1 MKQKKGFLKY
11 YIKIGNSYNSM
22 LIVAFLIGVLLIAS
36 SYAWLSSSL
45 NVRVNFLNMKVD
57 NDSGLSIS
65 FDGVNFFEKVS
76 AKQEIVMDELLQTYP
91 NHSNQWA
98 RRGLLPV
105 STLGI
110 HDNNSSKFTIFGNSR
125 VARYKDE
132 NDKVFKFIRA
142 HQFNEDKPRR
152 DNHFVAFDLFL
163 RNKSGSPMPDNLFFN
178 T

>member
-65 FDGVNFFEKVS
+65 FDGVNFFEKV
-76 AKQEIVMDELLQTYP
+76 L
-91 NHSNQWA
+91 
-98 RRGLLPV
+98 
-105 STLGI
+105 
-110 HDNNSSKFTIFGNSR
+110 SSSFSI
-125 VARYKDE
+125 
-132 NDKVFKFIRA
+132 
-142 HQFNEDKPRR
+142 
-152 DNHFVAFDLFL
+152 
-163 RNKSGSPMPDNLFFN
+163 
-178 T
+178 